1 MTIRLHQPIDMAVSR
16 QIDVTVNRRQVMQRR
31 DFLRSVSLAGAAA
44 GTLSWSDLMAL
55 EAGNLRDRGM
65 ACILL
70 WMQGGPSQFE
80 TFSPKPGHAN
90 GGETKAIS
98 TSVPGIEISHNL
110 PKTAAAMD
118 EICLIRS
125 MNSREGSH
133 PRATYLMHTGYL
145 PTASLKHPTLGSNVA
160 HQIGDPT
167 FDLPSFVRIGQ
178 ARGLSGAGL
187 LGVEYDPFVM
197 ADATRKPDNTEL
209 MTDEQRYRRR
219 VGLLDKLEQDYAK
232 SGGEQEVNNQRKIYE
247 KASKL
252 VLSPKMDAFDIQRE
266 PAAIRQA
273 YGGGTFAS
281 GCLLA
286 RRLVETGVTFVEVSL
301 GNWDTHQD
309 NFERVP
315 ELCQQLDQPYAALLQ
330 DLRERGMLDNTL
342 VIWAG
347 EFGRTPTINARAGR
361 DHYPRAFNI
370 ALAGGGVKGGQV
382 IGATDAGGTTVEDR
396 PVGVSD
402 LLRTVCHS
410 LKIDA
415 DHEHMSSIGRPIK
428 IVDGGEVISEVF
440 G

>member
-1 MTIRLHQPIDMAVSR
+1 MTIQLHHQV
-16 QIDVTVNRRQVMQRR
+16 DVTVTRRHLTRRR
-31 DFLRSVSLAGAAA
+31 DFVRAVSLAGAAA
-44 GTLSWSDLMAL
+44 GTLSWPDLMAL
-55 EAGNLRDRGM
+55 EAANLRTRGM

-80 TFSPKPGHAN
+80 TFSPKPGHPN

-98 TSVPGIEISHNL
+98 TSVAGIELSANL
-110 PKTAAAMD
+110 PKTASVMD

-145 PTASLKHPTLGSNVA
+145 PTASIKHPTLGSNVVQ
-160 HQIGDPT
+160 QIADPS
-167 FDLPSFVRIGQ
+167 FDLPSFVRIGNG
-178 ARGLSGAGL
+178 RSSTGAGL
-187 LGVEYDPFVM
+187 LGVEHAPFVVT
-197 ADATRKPDNTEL
+197 DATRRPDNTEFT
-209 MTDEQRYRRR
+209 TDAGRYRRR
-219 VGLLDKLEQDYAK
+219 IGLLGKLEQEFAQ

-252 VLSPKMDAFDIQRE
+252 VLSPKMNAFDIQQE
-266 PAAIRQA
+266 PAQVRNA
-273 YGGGTFAS
+273 YGESAFAA

-315 ELCQQLDQPYAALLQ
+315 ELCQQMDQPYAMLLR

-342 VIWAG
+342 VVWAG
-347 EFGRTPTINARAGR
+347 EFGRTPTINPRAGR
-361 DHYPRAFNI
+361 DHYPRAFNV
-370 ALAGGGVKGGQV
+370 ALAGGGVRGGQV
-382 IGATDAGGTTVEDR
+382 IGSTDASGTTVEER

-415 DHEHMSSIGRPIK
+415 DHERMSSVGRPLK